1 MNISMR
7 RGKGTAAEG
16 GPPTPT
22 EGPCEGAAR
31 GGSQVLEGACCVWP
45 SPQNSPGRSCPWSL
59 GEEPGSGGAANTGR
73 DTGRGARTLCG
84 VPCSAPQ
91 PLSTARSVSRS
102 SARPFCIPAACQ
114 WDAPPSLPALT
125 SRHPLTTTAT
135 GPQCLWRGPRT
146 GLAPRHT
153 NRRDLSDSS
162 PRPAPAGC
170 SLKWW
175 RWVAGRSP

>member
-1 MNISMR
+1 MR

-16 GPPTPT
+16 GPPLPLRAPVRVRRG
-22 EGPCEGAAR
+22 EGPRCWREHVVFG
-31 GGSQVLEGACCVWP
+31 QVLRTLQEGPV
-45 SPQNSPGRSCPWSL
+45 L
-59 GEEPGSGGAANTGR
+59 GLWERNR
-73 DTGRGARTLCG
+73 VQGARQTLAVTPAAVLGRCA
-84 VPCSAPQ
+84 VCP
-91 PLSTARSVSRS
+91 ARPRSRS
-102 SARPFCIPAACQ
+102 ALLAPCPDPVLGPSASQLPASGMHLLPCLH
-114 WDAPPSLPALT
+114 SLPHHH
-125 SRHPLTTTAT
+125 RW
-135 GPQCLWRGPRT
+135 GPQCLRRGPRT